1 MLKKIVKKI
10 FTKRVAEI
18 SFSASTVTLSVKF
31 SFEASAQVGFKDT
44 DNRLRIKRF
53 KDQSWQTEFV
63 HTWASERPIE
73 LRTFIYTPNL
83 KEAQQATLTISI
95 DKQVVKQQD
104 FIIPIDADYA
114 GWFELSYLP

>member
-1 MLKKIVKKI
+1 MFIKTLKKL
-10 FTKRVAEI
+10 FSKRVAAAP
-18 SFSASTVTLSVKF
+18 FSESTITLSVQF

-53 KDQSWQTEFV
+53 KAQSWQTEFV
-63 HTWASERPIE
+63 QTWASEKPIE
-73 LRTFIYTPNL
+73 LRTFVYTPNL
-83 KEAQQATLTISI
+83 KEAQQATLIISI

>member
-1 MLKKIVKKI
+1 MFIKTLKKL
-10 FTKRVAEI
+10 FSKRVVVAP
-18 SFSASTVTLSVKF
+18 FSESTITLSVQF

-53 KDQSWQTEFV
+53 KAQSWQTEFV
-63 HTWASERPIE
+63 QTWASEKPIE
-73 LRTFIYTPNL
+73 LRTFVYTPNL
-83 KEAQQATLTISI
+83 KEAQQATLSISI

-104 FIIPIDADYA
+104 FLIPIDADYA

>member
-1 MLKKIVKKI
+1 MVLKTLKKL
-10 FTKRVAEI
+10 FSKRVVVAPSSE
-18 SFSASTVTLSVKF
+18 STITLSVQF

-63 HTWASERPIE
+63 HIWAPEKPIE

-83 KEAQQATLTISI
+83 KEAQQATLTISV
-95 DKQVVKQQD
+95 DNQVVKQQD
-104 FIIPIDADYA
+104 FIIPTDADYA

>member
-83 KEAQQATLTISI
+83 KEAQQVTLTISI

>member
-10 FTKRVAEI
+10 FTKSVAETP
-18 SFSASTVTLSVKF
+18 FSSSTVTLSVQF

-63 HTWASERPIE
+63 HTWASEKPIE
-73 LRTFIYTPNL
+73 LRTFVYTPNL
-83 KEAQQATLTISI
+83 KEAQKATLTISI

-104 FIIPIDADYA
+104 FIIPTDEDYA